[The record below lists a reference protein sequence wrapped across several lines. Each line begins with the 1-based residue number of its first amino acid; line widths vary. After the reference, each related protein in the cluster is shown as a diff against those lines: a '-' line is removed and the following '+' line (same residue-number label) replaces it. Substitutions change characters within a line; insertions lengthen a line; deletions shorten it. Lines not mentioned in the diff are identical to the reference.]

1 MQTLENPDKSLLLP
15 RLETSSEINIEDAY
29 HKTGSWGLST
39 AIDLHACKP
48 DLIRDAEK
56 IKEFT
61 IQLCDLLQ
69 VKRFGECTVVHFGEN
84 EEIAGFSLVQLIETS
99 LISGHFANLTNNAYI
114 DIFSCKYY
122 DPEVAIDFCK
132 TFFDAVTSRSSYTL
146 RK

>member
-1 MQTLENPDKSLLLP
+1 MISTP
-15 RLETSSEINIEDAY
+15 RLINVEEAY

-39 AIDLHACKP
+39 SIDLHACRP

-61 IQLCDLLQ
+61 IQLCDILG
-69 VKRFGECTVVHFGEN
+69 VRRFGECIVVHFGEK
-84 EEIAGFSLVQLIETS
+84 EEIAGYSLVQLIETS
-99 LISGHFANLTNNAYI
+99 LVSGHFANLTNNAYI

-132 TFFDAVTSRSSYTL
+132 TYFDAVTSHSSYTL

>member
-1 MQTLENPDKSLLLP
+1 MRNMESLQTPARSH
-15 RLETSSEINIEDAY
+15 TINIEEAY
-29 HKTGSWGLST
+29 HKSESWGLST
-39 AIDLHACKP
+39 AIGLHACNP

-61 IQLCDLLQ
+61 IQLCDLLK
-69 VKRFGECTVVHFGEN
+69 VKRFGECIVVHFGES
-84 EEIAGFSLVQLIETS
+84 EEIEGYSLVQLIETS

-132 TFFDAVTSRSSYTL
+132 TFFDAVTSHSTYTL